1 VSEPSQRIDKWLWY
15 ARFFKARTWATRV
28 CNDGR
33 VRLSGQVVRKA
44 HHALKPGD
52 VLTFPQGPHIRVVR
66 VIAMGIRRGPAVEAR
81 GLYED
86 LAPPA
91 APRMA
96 TVAEREPG
104 SGRPTKAERRALDRL
119 RDPQDDD
126 V

>member
-28 CNDGR
+28 CNEGR
-33 VRLSGQVVRKA
+33 VRLSGQVIHKA

-91 APRMA
+91 APPMA
-96 TVAEREPG
+96 RVAERELG

-119 RDPQDDD
+119 RPAPDDEI
-126 V
+126 